1 LADSE
6 AIQVELT
13 HLQRQVGEFLPMIER
28 LEEQK
33 EAQLARMARERDAV
47 EEALP
52 AVRHMIQELEQT
64 LQQVQSRNEAG
75 ESSQT

>member
-1 LADSE
+1 
-6 AIQVELT
+6 
-13 HLQRQVGEFLPMIER
+13 MIER